1 MSSLAESAVTPEE
14 ILRRAARVPMMVALL
29 PVFASAFNG
38 SVQCRGHRHGPAVR
52 SVREGEVLCR
62 FRKDFAPGMRCRR
75 FACERAIVFE
85 REGEED
91 VADVS
96 ICQNLRKERKKQ
108 DLEIALLRG
117 PVFSV
122 PIAGAIGCSLSRIP
136 GRFVF
141 GLDFKVKIREDSLVI
156 GDYPQHSDTEREQAE
171 KRPADHAE
179 LHEK

>member
-1 MSSLAESAVTPEE
+1 MPKRESVRWDR
-14 ILRRAARVPMMVALL
+14 LS

-38 SVQCRGHRHGPAVR
+38 SVSVGGSRNGPDVR

-62 FRKDFAPGMRCRR
+62 FRKDFTSGMRCRR
-75 FACERAIVFE
+75 FACERAIVFG
-85 REGEED
+85 RVGEDRCAVD
-91 VADVS
+91 VRFAG
-96 ICQNLRKERKKQ
+96 IFGKNEKKQ

-117 PVFSV
+117 PVFPV
-122 PIAGAIGCSLSRIP
+122 EFAGAIGCSLSRIP

>member
-1 MSSLAESAVTPEE
+1 MPKRESV
-14 ILRRAARVPMMVALL
+14 RRDRLL

-38 SVQCRGHRHGPAVR
+38 SVQCRGHRNGPAVR

-91 VADVS
+91 VADAS
-96 ICQNLRKERKKQ
+96 ICRNLRKERKKQ

-117 PVFSV
+117 PVFFSGV
-122 PIAGAIGCSLSRIP
+122 RFAVIRARVV
-136 GRFVF
+136 GR
-141 GLDFKVKIREDSLVI
+141 
-156 GDYPQHSDTEREQAE
+156 
-171 KRPADHAE
+171 
-179 LHEK
+179 

>member
-1 MSSLAESAVTPEE
+1 MPKRESVRWDR
-14 ILRRAARVPMMVALL
+14 LS

-38 SVQCRGHRHGPAVR
+38 SVSVEGSRNGPAVR

-96 ICQNLRKERKKQ
+96 ICRNLRKERKSGSRNC
-108 DLEIALLRG
+108 IASRS
-117 PVFSV
+117 VFSV
-122 PIAGAIGCSLSRIP
+122 PIARAIGCSLSRIP